1 MDEFTHVDPSLGD
14 AGIIPR
20 CRRGWCVSIKIGC
33 ITITISSDRQTPT
46 QAESEKVSSE
56 NQNVC

>member
-20 CRRGWCVSIKIGC
+20 CRRDWCVSIKIGC
-33 ITITISSDRQTPT
+33 VTITISTHRPTATPT
-46 QAESEKVSSE
+46 PTETVSSD
-56 NQNVC
+56 N

>member
-20 CRRGWCVSIKIGC
+20 CPRGWCVSIKIGC
-33 ITITISSDRQTPT
+33 ITITISSDRQRPT

-56 NQNVC
+56 N